1 MFAALSVSRILKFVG
16 GKKKVNFSVPP
27 PVGAFRFILT
37 NVLISGLRSVKKK
50 IEISF
55 IIFILSS
62 QPSLNLSPYLIKYSF
77 LYDKGQ
83 DFMTI
88 S

>member
-1 MFAALSVSRILKFVG
+1 MQMFAALSVSRILKFVG
-16 GKKKVNFSVPP
+16 GKKSELF
-27 PVGAFRFILT
+27 T